1 MQSWGPLPFGGFQ
14 KAIPAGEERHRVSL
28 LLALARIWGVSY
40 ALPSSCPLETE
51 QSEASSLYRNILAT
65 AEVVEKRAS
74 IVSLI
79 LLSICF
85 TYSRNWNG
93 LIGLL
98 PLSSLTCHEIFPRE
112 MVGEVKNKWTL
123 HSTTALSCAV
133 LKLRQRHRATESRR
147 STFSRGASQTYEE
160 GAAAQHSRPL
170 RLLFIKTILCYSLK
184 FK

>member
-28 LLALARIWGVSY
+28 LLALARVWGVSY
-40 ALPSSCPLETE
+40 AFFMRCRNWA
-51 QSEASSLYRNILAT
+51 EASSLHRNILAT

-98 PLSSLTCHEIFPRE
+98 PLSSLTCREIFPRE

-123 HSTTALSCAV
+123 YSTTVLSCAV
-133 LKLRQRHRATESRR
+133 LKLRQRHRATDSRH
-147 STFSRGASQTYEE
+147 STFSRAASQTYEE

-170 RLLFIKTILCYSLK
+170 TLLFIKTIFCYSLM

>member
-14 KAIPAGEERHRVSL
+14 KAIPAGEERQQGE
-28 LLALARIWGVSY
+28 LAPCSGQGTGSVL
-40 ALPSSCPLETE
+40 CPAFFMRCRNWA
-51 QSEASSLYRNILAT
+51 EASSLHRNILAT

-98 PLSSLTCHEIFPRE
+98 PLSSLTCREIFPRE

-123 HSTTALSCAV
+123 YSTTVLSCAV
-133 LKLRQRHRATESRR
+133 LKLRQRHRATDSRH
-147 STFSRGASQTYEE
+147 STFSRAASQTYEE

-170 RLLFIKTILCYSLK
+170 RLLFIKTIFCYSLM